1 MQGFSLWF
9 DKNSNSEDPR
19 GTINTKYSSKN
30 DYKEKIY
37 SESKKLADQRYI
49 LDEDIDLVTNNATER
64 FEYLV

>member
-1 MQGFSLWF
+1 MKIEL
-9 DKNSNSEDPR
+9 
-19 GTINTKYSSKN
+19 
-30 DYKEKIY
+30 YKEKIY